1 MPEKIPYCIAGGGLA
16 AASAAQAIRNRDA
29 GGRIVIVTAEPEFPY
44 HRPPL
49 SKAFLKGDKE
59 REDVFVQPEDW
70 YGENRVEVWSGRRVE
85 LLDLKAREAVLDG
98 GERLGFETLLIATG
112 SRARIIR
119 LRGDTLEGIFTLR
132 TLADAET
139 IREASMEASRAVVIG
154 GGFIGMEVASAF
166 ASKGVETE
174 IVHRADH
181 LWERIM
187 DAKLAG
193 FFADTYKQHGVVIH
207 LRDEPVRFDGEG
219 RLQGVRTRGGKQI
232 ACELAVVGVGA
243 ELNVEFLKGTKIQV
257 QNGILVNDRLETKE
271 RGIYAAGDVAAFPDP
286 FFGKRVR
293 IEHWDNALHQG
304 KHAGA
309 NMAGADEPYRH
320 MSYFFSDLFDLEL
333 QMVGD
338 FDAWDRILVRG
349 SLLDAAFAG
358 LYVRG
363 GKLTAA
369 LTVNRPWEEV
379 EALRGLIEKGAAV
392 QDPARWTDEMVRLEE
407 LG

>member
-1 MPEKIPYCIAGGGLA
+1 MAEKVPYLIAGGGLT
-16 AASAAQAIRNRDA
+16 AASAAQAIRSRDA
-29 GGRIVIVTAEPEFPY
+29 GSRVVIVTLEPEFPY

-49 SKAFLKGDKE
+49 SKAFLKGEKE
-59 REDVFVQPEDW
+59 REDVFVQPEEW
-70 YGENRVEVWSGRRVE
+70 YGENRVEVWTGRRVE
-85 LLDLKAREAVLDG
+85 SLDLKARDVVLDG
-98 GERLGFETLLIATG
+98 DERIGFETLLIATG
-112 SRARIIR
+112 SRARMIK
-119 LRGDTLEGIFTLR
+119 LPGDTLQGIFYLR
-132 TLADAET
+132 TLGNAEA

-166 ASKGVETE
+166 ASKGLETE

-181 LWERIM
+181 LWERVM

-193 FFADTYKQHGVVIH
+193 FFAETYKQHGVAIH
-207 LRDEPVRFDGEG
+207 LRDEPVRFEGDG
-219 RLQGVRTRGGKQI
+219 RLRGVRTRGGKQI
-232 ACELAVVGVGA
+232 PCDLAVLGVGA
-243 ELNVEFLKGTKIQV
+243 ELNLELLKGTKIRV
-257 QNGILVNDRLETKE
+257 ENGVVVNERLETAE
-271 RGIYAAGDVAAFPDP
+271 RGIYAAGDVVSFPDP

-309 NMAGADEPYRH
+309 NMAGAGEPYRH
-320 MSYFFSDLFDLEL
+320 MSYFFSDIFDLEL

-338 FDAWDRILVRG
+338 FDKWDRILVRG
-349 SLLDAAFAG
+349 SLLDASFAG

-369 LTVNRPWEEV
+369 LAVNRPWEEV
-379 EALRGLIEKGAAV
+379 EAWRGLIEKGAAV
-392 QDPARWTDEMVRLEE
+392 QDPARWTDEMVPLEA